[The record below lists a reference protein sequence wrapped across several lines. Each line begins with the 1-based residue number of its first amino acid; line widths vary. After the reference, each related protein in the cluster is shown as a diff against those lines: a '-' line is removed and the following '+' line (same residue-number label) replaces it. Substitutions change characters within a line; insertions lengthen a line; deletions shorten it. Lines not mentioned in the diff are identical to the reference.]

1 MIYLVSTQT
10 ELFNND
16 DYTIISPDAALNILN
31 DIPKTDNKRLF
42 GADTETE
49 RLDFVQKKIL
59 TIQLGNEDFQIVWDC
74 NTVNISLLKDILE
87 DDDTTTIWWNS
98 IFDLPFLYKNNIF
111 PKNIY
116 DGMLAE
122 QLLYNGLNYKNLLKS
137 TADKFGREY
146 TPFSLKTAVRRYCNE
161 VLDKSV
167 RGKII
172 NVGLTPEVV
181 VYAAKDV
188 KYEIRIRNEQL
199 KLIRQQGL
207 DKALAIENK
216 FAPCLAYFKY
226 CGVKL
231 DTDRWRGKM
240 SRDIA
245 EMSKY
250 NDELNNWVINY
261 YNSFNG
267 ENGYLKIDRRVG
279 RNINGKYEE
288 ITNNLPPKSK
298 MITGKQE
305 ITEENGKRVIYDVGK
320 FLVPFGYYESKEFKP
335 FVYTNC
341 EGDLF
346 DGFDTGQ
353 YCSINWNSPQQ
364 LIVLF
369 EFLGFNL
376 DIIDKK
382 TKQKRKSVS
391 ADIIQ
396 EQKEICDISIP
407 YIKYK
412 KAAKICQS
420 YGQKWLDMVNIDGRI
435 HPEYHQLG
443 TNTGRISSGDPD
455 DPDTVSILT
464 LPKDFETRA
473 CFIAEDG
480 NSFIS
485 EDFRSEESRILADVS
500 QDPAMLDLYN
510 TGCGDMHSLVAS
522 KAYKRI
528 IGDCP
533 VEEIKER
540 FPKQRQ
546 DAKKTEFNEDSIY
559 RNIYL
564 KTQITAKSI

>member
-1 MIYLVSTQT
+1 MIYLVSNQT
-10 ELFNND
+10 ELFDNSHYQN
-16 DYTIISPDAALNILN
+16 ISPDTAINMLKS
-31 DIPKTDNKRLF
+31 IPEIDGKRIIA
-42 GADTETE
+42 ADTETAG
-49 RLDFVQKKIL
+49 LNFLQKDIL
-59 TIQLGNEDFQIVWDC
+59 TIQLGTGDFQIVWDC
-74 NTVNISLLKDILE
+74 ITVDILLLKEILE
-87 DDDTTTIWWNS
+87 DENIITIWWNS
-98 IFDLPFLYKNNIF
+98 LFDLLFLYKNNIF
-111 PKNIY
+111 PRNIY

-122 QLLYNGLNYKNLLKS
+122 QLLYNGLSYKNLLKS
-137 TADKFGREY
+137 TADKFGSEY

-161 VLDKSV
+161 ILDKSV

-172 NVGLTPEVV
+172 NVGLIPEVI

-188 KYEIRIRNEQL
+188 EYEIEIRNEQL
-199 KLIRQQGL
+199 KLIKQQGL
-207 DKALAIENK
+207 DKALVIENK
-216 FAPCLAYFKY
+216 FAPCLAYFKF

-231 DTDRWRGKM
+231 DTNRWREKM

-250 NDELNNWVINY
+250 NNELNNWVINY

-305 ITEENGKRVIYDVGK
+305 ITEEDGKRVIYDVGK
-320 FLVPFGYYESKEFKP
+320 FLVPFGYYEGKEFKP
-335 FVYTNC
+335 FVFTNC

-420 YGQKWLDMVNIDGRI
+420 YGQKWLDMIDIDGRI

-455 DPDTVSILT
+455 DPDTISILT

-473 CFIAEDG
+473 CFIPDEG
-480 NSFIS
+480 NVWIS
-485 EDFRSEESRILADVS
+485 EDF
-500 QDPAMLDLYN
+500 
-510 TGCGDMHSLVAS
+510 
-522 KAYKRI
+522 
-528 IGDCP
+528 IG
-533 VEEIKER
+533 
-540 FPKQRQ
+540 
-546 DAKKTEFNEDSIY
+546 
-559 RNIYL
+559 
-564 KTQITAKSI
+564 